1 MEGAFFPH
9 SAYPAEM
16 HTFPYPLPHWG
27 WEVVETPWTVQ
38 SLWWHYLYTRDR
50 DFLETRAF
58 TPIREAVLFLVAYM
72 TRPDAHGPNWGD
84 DRYHVFPTVP
94 PELYGLRPGFDRNS
108 DCLADLTLIRFL
120 FYAFVS
126 ACDALGREA
135 SEAALLEQ
143 VWEILSH
150 YPDYPTADTPE
161 GPVYVSVE
169 GEDPEIVYNLGVSTM
184 TVFPGEE
191 HGLESQD
198 DEYELAARS
207 YRRQRNEGGNELV
220 FMNLVGAR
228 LGLLDLERFK
238 RQVSYC
244 TIPNGTCTDKALQTD
259 GRYSDETPFD
269 FMSRMGIWFENFAL
283 PLVVNECLL
292 QSYTGTLRLF
302 PNWPDDRAAE
312 FHTLRAAGAFLV
324 SAAQTAKGVSWVAIE
339 SEAGSPVR
347 MVNPWGGT
355 VRCSVTRRG
364 TETVAELSG
373 SILEF
378 ETEPGDRIVLENTD
392 APATA

>member
-1 MEGAFFPH
+1 
-9 SAYPAEM
+9 
-16 HTFPYPLPHWG
+16 
-27 WEVVETPWTVQ
+27 
-38 SLWWHYLYTRDR
+38 
-50 DFLETRAF
+50 
-58 TPIREAVLFLVAYM
+58 
-72 TRPDAHGPNWGD
+72 
-84 DRYHVFPTVP
+84 
-94 PELYGLRPGFDRNS
+94 
-108 DCLADLTLIRFL
+108 
-120 FYAFVS
+120 
-126 ACDALGREA
+126 
-135 SEAALLEQ
+135 
-143 VWEILSH
+143 
-150 YPDYPTADTPE
+150 
-161 GPVYVSVE
+161 
-169 GEDPEIVYNLGVSTM
+169 M

-244 TIPNGTCTDKALQTD
+244 MIPNGTCTDKALQTD

-302 PNWPDDRAAE
+302 PNWPDDSTAE

-324 SAAQTAKGVSWVAIE
+324 SAARTSSGVSWVAIE

-355 VRCSVTRRG
+355 VRCGVTRAG
-364 TETVAELSG
+364 AETVTKLSG
-373 SILEF
+373 DILEF
-378 ETEPGDRIVLENTD
+378 ETEPGDWIVLED
-392 APATA
+392 ADASSTS